1 MTDTP
6 RQPEPDRR
14 EGKMALAALFADED
28 AERVA
33 LQRVFILVLAI
44 SITAVFVWM
53 VKDFLG
59 AVFLAIVL
67 AIFLMP
73 VQNSLSRSMGGRPRI
88 AASLTLLLALLIFL
102 VPMPILAGII
112 AEQAVQ
118 VTEDLGPWLREQ
130 VNTLQS
136 DGVDALPAWLPFR
149 ESLAPYQA
157 EITAQLGN
165 LASSVGGIV
174 MNGIAR
180 IGGSTLSIFLNLI
193 VLLFALFYFLVAG
206 QKAARRCL
214 HLLPLPQK
222 DRKLLADR
230 ALSTIRAVVKGTFV
244 IGVIQGTV
252 TGFSLAVAGVP
263 GAAFWGL
270 IAGLLSIIPGIGTPL
285 VWGPAAAWLLATGEV
300 IPGIALAVWGFIVI
314 MNIDNLLRP
323 WLVGRDAKLN
333 DLMVLISTLGGLVM
347 FGAIG
352 LIIGPVIAA
361 LMSSVWYLYARAYAP
376 FLNESPMVMAGG
388 GMAGPPKPPP
398 SPEKPET

>member
-6 RQPEPDRR
+6 RQPDPERR
-14 EGKMALAALFADED
+14 EGRMALAALFANED

-73 VQNSLSRSMGGRPRI
+73 VQTMLSRSLGGRPKI
-88 AASLTLLLALLIFL
+88 AASLTLLLALLVMA
-102 VPMPILAGII
+102 VPLPILAGII
-112 AEQAVQ
+112 GEQAVQ
-118 VTEDLGPWLREQ
+118 VTENFGPWVRDQLRE
-130 VNTLQS
+130 LRAE
-136 DGVDALPAWLPFR
+136 GVDALPQWLPFR

-157 EITAQLGN
+157 EITAQLGE
-165 LASSVGGIV
+165 LASTIGTII
-174 MNGIAR
+174 MNGLAR
-180 IGGSTLSIFLNLI
+180 IGGSTLTLFLNLI
-193 VLLFALFYFLVAG
+193 VLLFALFYFLITG
-206 QKAARRCL
+206 PKAARRGL
-214 HLLPLPQK
+214 SLLPLPQK
-222 DRKLLADR
+222 DRELLADR
-230 ALSTIRAVVKGTFV
+230 ALSTIRAVVKGTLV

-252 TGFSLAVAGVP
+252 TGVSLAIAGVP

-285 VWGPAAAWLLATGEV
+285 VWGPAALWLLATGSPIHGV
-300 IPGIALAVWGFIVI
+300 ALAVWGFIVI

-323 WLVGRDAKLN
+323 YLVGRDAKLN
-333 DLMVLISTLGGLVM
+333 DLMVLISTLGGIVL

-352 LIIGPVIAA
+352 IIIGPVIAA

-388 GMAGPPKPPP
+388 GAGPPKPPS
-398 SPEKPET
+398 SPEKPES

>member
-6 RQPEPDRR
+6 RQPDPDRP
-14 EGKMALAALFADED
+14 EGRMALAALFADED

-73 VQNSLSRSMGGRPRI
+73 VQTMLSRSLGGRPKV
-88 AASLTLLLALLIFL
+88 AASLTLLLAIAIMA
-102 VPMPILAGII
+102 VPVPILAGLI

-118 VTEDLGPWLREQ
+118 VTETLGPWVREQ
-130 VNTLQS
+130 VENLQTN
-136 DGVDALPAWLPFR
+136 GVDALPAWIPFR
-149 ESLAPYQA
+149 ENLLPYQA
-157 EITAQLGN
+157 EITAQAGE
-165 LASSVGGIV
+165 LAASAGSII
-174 MNGIAR
+174 MNALAR

-193 VLLFALFYFLVAG
+193 VLLFALFYFLIAG
-206 QKAARRCL
+206 QKAARRGL
-214 HLLPLPQK
+214 HMLPLPQK
-222 DRKLLADR
+222 DRELLAER
-230 ALSTIRAVVKGTFV
+230 ALSTIRAVVKGTLV

-252 TGFSLAVAGVP
+252 TGVSLAIAGVP

-270 IAGLLSIIPGIGTPL
+270 IAALLSIIPGIGTPL
-285 VWGPAAAWLLATGEV
+285 VWGPAALWLLATGQV
-300 IPGIALAVWGFIVI
+300 IPGLALAVWGFIVI

-323 WLVGRDAKLN
+323 YLVGRDAKLN
-333 DLMVLISTLGGLVM
+333 DLMVLISTLGGLVL

-388 GMAGPPKPPP
+388 GVAGPPKPPP
-398 SPEKPET
+398 SPDKPEA